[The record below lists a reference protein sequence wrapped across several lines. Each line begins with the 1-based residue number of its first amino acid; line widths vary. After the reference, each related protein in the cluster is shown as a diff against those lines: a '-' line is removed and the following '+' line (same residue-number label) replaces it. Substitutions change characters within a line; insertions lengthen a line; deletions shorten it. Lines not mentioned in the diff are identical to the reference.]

1 MMKAIRVSEFGGPE
15 KLVLQDLPD
24 LRAGAGQVV
33 IKMHAAGV
41 NPFEAY
47 MRTGTYG
54 IKPNLPYTP
63 GADGAGTVLAVGEGV
78 TRVTKGDRVYCAGSV
93 SGTYAEQAL
102 CSESQV
108 HRLPKNTSFAQG
120 AAMGVPYGTAYRAL
134 FQKAHLMPG
143 ETVLIHGASGGV
155 GSAAVQLARARGATV
170 IGTGGTDAGR
180 ALVKKEGAHHVLDH
194 HAADF
199 SDQLMKLTGGNGVN
213 AIIEML
219 ANKNLANDLTLLSK
233 GGRVVVV
240 GSRGPI
246 EINPRDAMGRDA
258 SIHGMTLF
266 NASECD
272 LAQIHAALVS
282 GLENGT
288 LRPAIAQEIP
298 LKDAATAHEEVMK
311 PTGAAGKIVLR
322 IAAE

>member
-1 MMKAIRVSEFGGPE
+1 MKAIRVTEFGGPE

-24 LRAGAGQVV
+24 LRPAAGQVV
-33 IKMHAAGV
+33 VRLHAAGV

-47 MRTGTYG
+47 IRTGTYV
-54 IKPNLPYTP
+54 IKPSLPYTP
-63 GADGAGTVLAVGEGV
+63 GADGAGTVLATGEGV
-78 TRVTKGDRVYCAGSV
+78 TRVKKGDRVYCAGSL

-108 HRLPKNTSFAQG
+108 YPLLGNVSFAQG
-120 AAMGVPYGTAYRAL
+120 AAMGVPYATAYRAL

-155 GSAAVQLARARGATV
+155 GSAAVQLARAHGAVV

-180 ALVKKEGAHHVLDH
+180 AVVSREGAHHVLDH

-199 SDQLMKLTGGNGVN
+199 SEQLMKLTGGSGVQV
-213 AIIEML
+213 IIEML
-219 ANKNLANDLTLLSK
+219 ANKNLAKDLTLLSR

-240 GSRGPI
+240 GNRGTI

-258 SIHGMTLF
+258 VIYGMVLF
-266 NASECD
+266 NTPDQDMAR
-272 LAQIHAALVS
+272 IHAALVA
-282 GLENGT
+282 GLESGT
-288 LRPAIAQEIP
+288 LRPAIAQEIA
-298 LKDAATAHEEVMK
+298 LKDAARAHEEVLK
-311 PTGAAGKIVLR
+311 PTGATGKIVLR
-322 IAAE
+322 IAPE